1 MNGRS
6 KPTHLVAAF
15 SLVAL
20 FGCGEDDATPV
31 ASKRGSPGFSGGK
44 KAVEGEIAKEE
55 GAGGKAAPPA
65 SKAPAKR
72 APAKPAEG
80 KPAAKAAAPAEEEVL
95 PSALPRIPTVAL
107 DAKSFQRRRDPFLNT
122 VAADVVVPEPDRP
135 RAANRTVAMQQYAF
149 EDLKLVAI
157 ANGGRGVK
165 PRALF
170 VASDGKS
177 GTIKQ
182 GDYFSSAELLL
193 AAVNRDYV
201 EIEVVDDDLASS
213 LNLQRGER
221 RAIYLRNE

>member
-1 MNGRS
+1 MNRR
-6 KPTHLVAAF
+6 PIPARLILVLA
-15 SLVAL
+15 LVGAPA
-20 FGCGEDDATPV
+20 CGDDDNTPV
-31 ASKRGSPGFSGGK
+31 ASKRGSPGFNGGK
-44 KAVEGEIAKEE
+44 KDAESAIAKEE
-55 GAGGKAAPPA
+55 GAGGNA
-65 SKAPAKR
+65 SKSSGKAPSKPATKT
-72 APAKPAEG
+72 PAKPA
-80 KPAAKAAAPAEEEVL
+80 KKAAVDEEEEL
-95 PSALPRIPTVAL
+95 PADLPKIPPVAL
-107 DAKSFQRRRDPFLNT
+107 DSKSFQRRRDPFLNT
-122 VAADVVVPEPDRP
+122 VAAEVVVPEPDRP
-135 RAANRTVAMQQYAF
+135 RAANRRVSMQQYAF